1 MFRVG
6 PETRVVSGDR
16 APMSSDWELRATAGG
31 FGFRIADAAHA
42 HNARRIFSTYLR
54 SHAAPNSEFDAAELI
69 FGELL
74 GNVAR
79 HAAGSVEVLLRWNGP
94 AAVLEV
100 IDDGPG
106 YDAASSAKLPEDAF
120 SESSRGLFLISAFG
134 SDFRTYRAPDG
145 RHVTHVVLPV
155 RKAARR

>member
-1 MFRVG
+1 
-6 PETRVVSGDR
+6 
-16 APMSSDWELRATAGG
+16 MSSTWELRATAGG
-31 FGFRIADAAHA
+31 FGFRIADATHA

-54 SHAAPNSEFDAAELI
+54 GHAAPNSEFDAAELI

-106 YDAASSAKLPEDAF
+106 YDPGRVDLPEDAF

-134 SDFRTYRAPDG
+134 SDLRTYRGSDG

-155 RKAARR
+155 RKAPRR